1 MDLDWALTTGDP
13 LADAVVAEMAADRAV
28 RVMLAEGIT
37 NGLDSL
43 PNPTPGIKALLTQ
56 AETVPDYVD
65 DDLLDLGSLPH
76 FIPHPV
82 VHQLSLSAGAL
93 VRVYD
98 SASIAT
104 VLAQTGRLIDGVAGR
119 LEETGKWVSVALL
132 PGAMRVG
139 APGYVAT
146 MQVRMLHARVR
157 SALSGGSHVSVNQV
171 ELARTW
177 MDFTVTSYVAEER
190 IGFGKSLAEQQSLYR
205 YWQYIGHVLGVD
217 PRLIS
222 GVTSNATA
230 QKANARLQAL
240 TGPPSPES
248 SRLAE
253 ASLHYVADSLHEF
266 LNVPK
271 FIGVPAMYAL
281 TRRFHGNAMCDD
293 LCLPKARVAQRI
305 LAVGVLYTRFRHW
318 KVCRDPSK
326 RALAQE
332 RGITAAVAAAENEE
346 LTAYAKETV

>member
-1 MDLDWALTTGDP
+1 VDLDWALTTGDP

-28 RVMLAEGIT
+28 RAMLADGIT

-43 PNPTPGIKALLTQ
+43 PNPTPGIKALLAQ

-65 DDLLDLGSLPH
+65 DDLLDRGSLPH
-76 FIPHPV
+76 FVPHPV

-98 SASIAT
+98 SPSIAT
-104 VLAQTGRLIDGVAGR
+104 VLARTGRLIDGVAKR

-146 MQVRMLHARVR
+146 MQVRLLHARVR
-157 SALSGGSHVSVNQV
+157 SHLSDGSYVPLNQL

-190 IGFGKSLAEQQSLYR
+190 IGFGKTLAEQQSLYR
-205 YWQYIGHVLGVD
+205 YWRNIGHVLGVD
-217 PRLIS
+217 PRLIE
-222 GVTSNATA
+222 GVTSNETA
-230 QKANARLQAL
+230 LRINARLQAR
-240 TGPPSPES
+240 TGPPSAES
-248 SRLAE
+248 GRLAE
-253 ASLHYVADSLHEF
+253 ASLRYVADTLHEF

-271 FIGVPAMYAL
+271 FVGVSAMYAL

-293 LCLPKARVAQRI
+293 LGLPKARIAQRI
-305 LAVGVLYTRFRHW
+305 LAAGVLYTRFRHW
-318 KVCRDPSK
+318 RVRRDPAK
-326 RALAQE
+326 RLSAQE
-332 RGITAAVAAAENEE
+332 RGIAAAVAAAENEDP
-346 LTAYAKETV
+346 TAYAKETQ